1 MKLRLLQAAAVFAGA
16 LAPWM
21 AGADPL
27 ASKGIAER
35 AHSVRLLKAP
45 GDALRFRWVAR
56 VGEPGHFVLERPD
69 GSQLWTAATLGR
81 TAYEAAPPALSGEY
95 ELRYR
100 DASGNE
106 RVLAHVLVACVSV
119 DRDTPAPLMFRTGPL
134 KAERAASPCLS
145 TPSGQ
150 EPVSPTVHLRLVS
163 AVRPPPTPPP
173 RARA

>member
-1 MKLRLLQAAAVFAGA
+1 
-16 LAPWM
+16 M

-27 ASKGIAER
+27 VSRGIAEP
-35 AHSVRLLKAP
+35 AQSVRLLKAP

-56 VGEPGHFVLERPD
+56 VGAPGHFVLERPD
-69 GSQLWTAATLGR
+69 GSQVWTAATVGR

-100 DASGNE
+100 NASGNE

-134 KAERAASPCLS
+134 KAETATSPRIPAPARLES
-145 TPSGQ
+145 SSHTAHQ
-150 EPVSPTVHLRLVS
+150 RLVS